1 MTEDLTEI
9 DGVGPAIAEALEE
22 AGFENV
28 DDVLAASVDELAD
41 VHMIGEKSAKGILE
55 GEGTHRGRDP
65 KLTKQRQEA
74 IATMLEDGHSVAAA
88 CRCNGIGQTTFYE
101 WLEKADDQEEGIY
114 ADFADRVASARGA
127 GEAKLVD
134 DLLEMARENGD
145 ARTILSVLKNRYPES
160 WGEHD
165 DDDAGSG
172 SVEVYLTS
180 EKD

>member
-22 AGFENV
+22 AGFETV
-28 DDVLAASVDELAD
+28 DDVKTATVDELAD
-41 VHMIGEKSAKGILE
+41 VHMIGEKSATAILE
-55 GEGTHRGRDP
+55 GEPSHRGRDP
-65 KLTKQRQEA
+65 KLTKERQEA
-74 IATMLEDGHSVAAA
+74 IASMLENGQSVAAA

-114 ADFADRVASARGA
+114 AEFADRVASARGA

-134 DLLEMARENGD
+134 DLLEMAREKGD
-145 ARTILSVLKNRYPES
+145 ARTVLSVLKNRYPES

-180 EKD
+180 EKN